1 MELEGK
7 VALVTGASRGIGRAI
22 ALSLAREGAKLAL
35 VKHKQSVDEVIKEI
49 KSLGGEAKA
58 FTADVAK
65 SFGVENMV
73 KEVLLEFGRVDILI
87 NNAGITADNL
97 LLRMKE
103 EEWDEVINTD
113 LKGIFNCTKVVARS
127 MLKQRYGKIVNI
139 ASVAGL
145 TGNAGQ
151 ANYAAAKAGVI
162 GFSKSVAKEL
172 ASRAINVNVVAP
184 GFIKTQMTEKLK
196 DTVKEGLLSQIP
208 LGRLGM
214 PEDVANLVVFLVSEK
229 SSYITG
235 QVFQVDGGVLM

>member
-151 ANYAAAKAGVI
+151 ANYAAAKAGVV

-172 ASRAINVNVVAP
+172 ASRLINVNVVAP

>member
-151 ANYAAAKAGVI
+151 ANYAAAKAGVV

-172 ASRAINVNVVAP
+172 ASRSINVNVVAP

>member
-7 VALVTGASRGIGRAI
+7 IALVTGASRGIGRAI

-49 KSLGGEAKA
+49 KGSGGEVKS

-65 SFGVENMV
+65 SLDVENMV
-73 KEVLLEFGRVDILI
+73 KEVLLEFGKIDILI
-87 NNAGITADNL
+87 NNAGIAADNL

-151 ANYAAAKAGVI
+151 ANYSAAKAGVI

-172 ASRAINVNVVAP
+172 ASRSINVNVVAP

-196 DTVKEGLLSQIP
+196 DAVKESLLSQIP
-208 LGRLGM
+208 LGRLGE
-214 PEDVANLVVFLVSEK
+214 PEDVANLVMFLVSEK

>member
-49 KSLGGEAKA
+49 ESLGGEAKA

-73 KEVLLEFGRVDILI
+73 KEVLLEFGKIDILI

-172 ASRAINVNVVAP
+172 ASRSINVNVVAP

-196 DTVKEGLLSQIP
+196 DTVKESLLSQIP
-208 LGRLGM
+208 LGQLGE